1 MLLDVKLFYKAIV
14 IKIAWHW
21 PENIHSSMKQNNQE
35 INPHLCDQLIYDK
48 RGKNVRWGK
57 NSLFNEWCW
66 GNEIDTC
73 KK

>member
-35 INPHLCDQLIYDK
+35 INPHLCDQLIYEKGGKTIQWGQDNNFSK
-48 RGKNVRWGK
+48 R
-57 NSLFNEWCW
+57 CW
-66 GNEIDTC
+66 EN
-73 KK
+73 